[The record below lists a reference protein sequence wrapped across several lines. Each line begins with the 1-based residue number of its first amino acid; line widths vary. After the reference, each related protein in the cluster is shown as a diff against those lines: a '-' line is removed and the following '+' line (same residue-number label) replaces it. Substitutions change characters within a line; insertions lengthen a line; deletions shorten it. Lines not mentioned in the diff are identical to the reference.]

1 MMKTITI
8 MNATLSRLILIM
20 LGIICMSACSS
31 DDNPSGG
38 DVDFIVPENI
48 INNGVAVAKS
58 GGEAAPFNIKAS
70 SAPTAEISATWC
82 KAVIE
87 PTASPS
93 IFRCTVSADPNP
105 DAADRETKLTIK
117 QGAHSVEIP
126 VRQAAADAVIVENTL
141 IDNVPAAGGAIQVKL
156 KANGDV
162 TCTVNDSWITASRAA
177 MNDMAFDFVVSE
189 NRATVE
195 RTGTITFSL
204 GDIVETVTVKQ
215 LAGTGAATGDITS
228 SNPREVAA
236 ALGLGWNLGNQ
247 FDAHNNGVASET
259 AWGNPRASQKLFD
272 AVAASGIRTVRIPV
286 TWLGQFGS
294 APDYTISK
302 DYLDRVAE
310 VVGYAENS
318 GLNAIIN
325 IHHDGADGAHW
336 LDIKGAANDAAKNAE
351 VKKQITAIW
360 TQIAERFKDKGP
372 WLIFESF
379 NEIHDGGWGW
389 GANRNDGGKQYRTLN
404 EWNQTFVDAVRATGG
419 NNATRYV
426 AVPGYVTNPELT
438 MENLVLPTDPAQKTI
453 VAVHFYDPNEYT
465 LNAKFSE
472 WGHTGKDKESWGD
485 EQNVRDVFSKLKA
498 KYVDNG
504 IPVYIGEMGNVNRST
519 DRARKFRLYYM
530 EYVAKA
536 ACDNGLAPIIW
547 DNGAQNAGRECSGL
561 FNRTT
566 GNFYDDGGDV
576 ISVMVKALTTD
587 SPDYTLDTV
596 YNSAPK

>member
-294 APDYTISK
+294 APDYTINK

-587 SPDYTLDTV
+587 SHDYTLDTV

>member
-1 MMKTITI
+1 
-8 MNATLSRLILIM
+8 
-20 LGIICMSACSS
+20 MSACSS

-48 INNGVAVAKS
+48 INNGVVVAKS

-70 SAPTAEISATWC
+70 SAPIAEISATWC

-87 PTASPS
+87 PTSSAT
-93 IFRCTVSADPNP
+93 IFRCTVSADANP
-105 DAADRETKLTIK
+105 DAADREAKLTIK
-117 QGAHSVEIP
+117 QGAHSVEVP
-126 VRQAAADAVIVENTL
+126 VRQTAADAVIVENTL

-162 TCTVNDSWITASRAA
+162 TCTVNDSWITSSRAA
-177 MNDMAFDFVVSE
+177 MKDMAFDFTVSE

-195 RTGTITFSL
+195 RTGSITFTL

-215 LAGTGAATGDITS
+215 LAGAGAATGDITS
-228 SNPREVAA
+228 SDPREVAA

-247 FDAHNNGVASET
+247 FDAHNSGVASET

-294 APDYTISK
+294 APDYAIKK

-310 VVGYAENS
+310 VVGYAENA

-547 DNGAQNAGRECSGL
+547 DNGAQSAGRECSGL

>member
-1 MMKTITI
+1 MKTIKI
-8 MNATLSRLILIM
+8 MNSTLSRLFLIM
-20 LGIICMSACSS
+20 LGIMCMSACSG
-31 DDNPSGG
+31 DDNPSEGN
-38 DVDFIVPENI
+38 VDFIVPENI
-48 INNGVAVAKS
+48 INNGVVVAKS

-70 SAPTAEISATWC
+70 SAPSTEVSDIWC
-82 KAVIE
+82 SAVIE
-87 PTASPS
+87 RTPSPT
-93 IFRCTVSADPNP
+93 IFRCFVFADANP
-105 DAADRETKLTIK
+105 DITDREAKLTIK
-117 QGAHSVEIP
+117 QGIHSVEII
-126 VRQAAADAVIVENTL
+126 VRQTAADAVIVEKTL
-141 IDNVPAAGGAIQVKL
+141 FDNIPAAGGAVQVKL

-162 TCTVNDSWITASRAA
+162 SCTVNDWWITASRST
-177 MNDMAFDFVVSE
+177 MNEMIFDFTVAE

-195 RTGTITFSL
+195 RIGSITLTL
-204 GDIVETVTVKQ
+204 GDIVETVTIKQ
-215 LAGTGAATGDITS
+215 LAGAGLATGDLTS
-228 SNPREVAA
+228 GDPRVVAA

-294 APDYTISK
+294 APDYTINK

-310 VVGYAENS
+310 VVGYAENA

-336 LDIKGAANDAAKNAE
+336 LDIKGAANDAAKNTE
-351 VKKQITAIW
+351 VKKQIAAMW

-547 DNGAQNAGRECSGL
+547 DNGAQSAGHECSGL

>member
-1 MMKTITI
+1 
-8 MNATLSRLILIM
+8 
-20 LGIICMSACSS
+20 MSACAG
-31 DDNPSGG
+31 DDNPSEGNI
-38 DVDFIVPENI
+38 DFIVPENI
-48 INNGVAVAKS
+48 INNGVIVPKS
-58 GGEAAPFNIKAS
+58 GGNAAPFNIKAS

-87 PTASPS
+87 PTASAS
-93 IFRCTVSADPNP
+93 IFRCTLSADANP
-105 DAADRETKLTIK
+105 DAVDREAKLTIK
-117 QGAHSVEIP
+117 QGSHSVEVP
-126 VRQAAADAVIVENTL
+126 VRQTAADAVIVENTL
-141 IDNVPAAGGAIQVKL
+141 IDNVPASGGAIQVKL

-162 TCTVNDSWITASRAA
+162 ACTVNDTWITASRAT
-177 MNDMAFDFVVSE
+177 MNDMAFDFIVAE

-195 RTGTITFSL
+195 RTGTISFSL

-228 SNPREVAA
+228 SNPREVVA

-294 APDYTISK
+294 APDYTINK

-310 VVGYAENS
+310 VVGYAENA

-325 IHHDGADGAHW
+325 IHHDGADGKYW
-336 LDIKGAANDAAKNAE
+336 LDIKGAANDAAKNTE
-351 VKKQITAIW
+351 VKKQIAAMW

-547 DNGAQNAGRECSGL
+547 DNGAQSAGRECSGL

-587 SPDYTLDTV
+587 SPDYTLETV

>member
-48 INNGVAVAKS
+48 INNGVVVAKS

-87 PTASPS
+87 PTSSAT
-93 IFRCTVSADPNP
+93 IFRCTVSADANP
-105 DAADRETKLTIK
+105 DAADREAKLTIK
-117 QGAHSVEIP
+117 QGAHSVEVP
-126 VRQAAADAVIVENTL
+126 VRQTAADAVIVENTL
-141 IDNVPAAGGAIQVKL
+141 IDNVPAAGGDIQVKL

-177 MNDMAFDFVVSE
+177 MKDMAFDFTVSE

-195 RTGTITFSL
+195 RTGSITFTF

-215 LAGTGAATGDITS
+215 LAGAGAATGDITS
-228 SNPREVAA
+228 SDPREVAA

-294 APDYTISK
+294 APDYTINK

-547 DNGAQNAGRECSGL
+547 DNGAQSAGRECSGL

>member
-48 INNGVAVAKS
+48 INNGVVVAKS

-70 SAPTAEISATWC
+70 SAPIAEISATWC

-87 PTASPS
+87 PTSSAT
-93 IFRCTVSADPNP
+93 IFRCTVSADANP
-105 DAADRETKLTIK
+105 DAADREAKLTIK
-117 QGAHSVEIP
+117 QGAHSVEVP
-126 VRQAAADAVIVENTL
+126 VRQTAADAVIVENTL
-141 IDNVPAAGGAIQVKL
+141 IDNVPAVGGAIQVKL

-162 TCTVNDSWITASRAA
+162 TCTVNDSWITSSRAA
-177 MNDMAFDFVVSE
+177 MKDMAFDFTVSE

-195 RTGTITFSL
+195 RTGSITFTL

-215 LAGTGAATGDITS
+215 LAGAGAATGDITS
-228 SNPREVAA
+228 SDPREVAA

-247 FDAHNNGVASET
+247 FDAHNSGVASET

-294 APDYTISK
+294 APDYAIKK

-310 VVGYAENS
+310 VVGYAENA

-547 DNGAQNAGRECSGL
+547 DNGAQSAGRECSGL

>member
-294 APDYTISK
+294 APDYTINK

-438 MENLVLPTDPAQKTI
+438 MENLVLPTDPVQKTI

-536 ACDNGLAPIIW
+536 AYDNGLAPIIW

>member
-1 MMKTITI
+1 MKAIKI
-8 MNATLSRLILIM
+8 MNSTLSRLFFIM
-20 LGIICMSACSS
+20 LGIMCMSACSG
-31 DDNPSGG
+31 DDNPSEGN
-38 DVDFIVPENI
+38 VEFVVPENI
-48 INNGVAVAKS
+48 VNNGVIVAKS

-70 SAPTAEISATWC
+70 SAPTAEVSAGWC

-87 PTASPS
+87 PTTSTS

-105 DAADRETKLTIK
+105 DAADRDAKLILK
-117 QGAHSVEIP
+117 HGSRSVEVT
-126 VRQAAADAVIVENTL
+126 VRQTAADAVIVENTL
-141 IDNVPAAGGAIQVKL
+141 IDNVSAAGGAIQVKL

-162 TCTVNDSWITASRAA
+162 ACTVNDSWITASRAA
-177 MNDMAFDFVVSE
+177 MTDMAFDFTVAE

-195 RTGTITFSL
+195 RTGTITFTL
-204 GDIVETVTVKQ
+204 GDIVETVTVRQ
-215 LAGTGAATGDITS
+215 LAGAGAATGDITS
-228 SNPREVAA
+228 SDPREVAA

-247 FDAHNNGVASET
+247 FDAHSNGVASET
-259 AWGNPRASQKLFD
+259 AWGNPRASQTLFD

-294 APDYTISK
+294 APDYTINK

-310 VVGYAENS
+310 VVGYAENA

-336 LDIKGAANDAAKNAE
+336 LDIKGAANNAAKNTE

-438 MENLVLPTDPAQKTI
+438 MENLVLPTDPAGKTI

-485 EQNVRDVFSKLKA
+485 EQNVRDVFSKLKT

-536 ACDNGLAPIIW
+536 AYDNGLAPIIW
-547 DNGAQNAGRECSGL
+547 DNGVQSAGRECSGL
-561 FNRTT
+561 FNRST
-566 GNFYDDGGDV
+566 GKFYDDGGDV
-576 ISVMVKALTTD
+576 ISVMVKAVTSD

>member
-1 MMKTITI
+1 
-8 MNATLSRLILIM
+8 MNSTLSRLFLIM
-20 LGIICMSACSS
+20 LGIMCMSACSG
-31 DDNPSGG
+31 DDNPSEGN
-38 DVDFIVPENI
+38 VEFVVPENI
-48 INNGVAVAKS
+48 VNNGVIVAKS

-70 SAPTAEISATWC
+70 SAPTAEVSAEWC

-87 PTASPS
+87 PTTSTS

-117 QGAHSVEIP
+117 HGSSSVVVA
-126 VRQAAADAVIVENTL
+126 VRQTAADAVIVENTL

-162 TCTVNDSWITASRAA
+162 ACTVNDSWITASRAA
-177 MNDMAFDFVVSE
+177 MTDMAFDFTVAE

-195 RTGTITFSL
+195 RTGSITFTL
-204 GDIVETVTVKQ
+204 GDIVETVTVRQ
-215 LAGTGAATGDITS
+215 LAGAGAATGDITS
-228 SNPREVAA
+228 SDPREVAA

-247 FDAHNNGVASET
+247 FDAHSNGVASET
-259 AWGNPRASQKLFD
+259 CWGNPRASQTLFD

-294 APDYTISK
+294 APDYTINK

-310 VVGYAENS
+310 VVGYAENA

-336 LDIKGAANDAAKNAE
+336 LDIKGAANNAAKNTE
-351 VKKQITAIW
+351 VKKQITSIW

-426 AVPGYVTNPELT
+426 AVPGYVTNPALT
-438 MENLVLPTDPAQKTI
+438 MENLVLPTDPAKKTI

-536 ACDNGLAPIIW
+536 AYDNSLAPIIW
-547 DNGAQNAGRECSGL
+547 DNGAQSAGRECSGL

-566 GNFYDDGGDV
+566 GNFYGDGGDV

>member
-48 INNGVAVAKS
+48 INNGVVVAKS

-70 SAPTAEISATWC
+70 SAPIAEISATWC

-87 PTASPS
+87 PTSSAT
-93 IFRCTVSADPNP
+93 IFRCTVSADANP
-105 DAADRETKLTIK
+105 DAADREAKLTIK
-117 QGAHSVEIP
+117 QGAHSVEVP
-126 VRQAAADAVIVENTL
+126 VRQTAADAVIVENTL

-162 TCTVNDSWITASRAA
+162 TCTVNDSWITSSRAA
-177 MNDMAFDFVVSE
+177 MKDMAFDFTVSE

-195 RTGTITFSL
+195 RTGSITFTL

-215 LAGTGAATGDITS
+215 LAGAGAATGDITS
-228 SNPREVAA
+228 SDPREVAA

-247 FDAHNNGVASET
+247 FDAHNSGVASET

-294 APDYTISK
+294 APDYAIKK

-310 VVGYAENS
+310 VVGYAENA

-438 MENLVLPTDPAQKTI
+438 MENLVLPTDRAQKTI

-547 DNGAQNAGRECSGL
+547 DNGAQSAGRECSGL

>member
-70 SAPTAEISATWC
+70 SAPTAEISATWS

-294 APDYTISK
+294 APDYTINK

>member
-294 APDYTISK
+294 APDYTINK
-302 DYLDRVAE
+302 DYLDCVAE

>member
-58 GGEAAPFNIKAS
+58 GGEAVPFNIKAS

-294 APDYTISK
+294 APDYTINK

-536 ACDNGLAPIIW
+536 AYDNGLAPIIW
-547 DNGAQNAGRECSGL
+547 DNGAQSAGRECSGL